1 MILRAAGDESLDI
14 EYHNFDNPLYS
25 DGREATS
32 NETPPFY
39 DRTSQPGRRC
49 GNTRLSGVTAE
60 STSDATPYDYISVTQ
75 LQREGAAA
83 SGRKEHSAI
92 AGTDSPGQ
100 QPQDKDIY
108 ESVNS

>member
-1 MILRAAGDESLDI
+1 MILRAAGEDESLDI

-32 NETPPFY
+32 NETPPSY
-39 DRTSQPGRRC
+39 DRTSQPGRRR

-60 STSDATPYDYISVTQ
+60 SDATPYDYISVTQ

-83 SGRKEHSAI
+83 NGRKEHSAI

-100 QPQDKDIY
+100 QSQDKDIY